1 MFKDDLLKGKRI
13 LVTGGGSGLGRE
25 IAARYLQLGAEVYI
39 CGRRKP
45 VLDETAA
52 ELMKLHGGRVK
63 TFAVDIRRAAD
74 VAQMVDAIWAD
85 GGALHGLVN
94 NAAGNFVSR
103 TQDLS
108 PNGFDA
114 VANIVLHGTFYV
126 TQAVGKRWIADK
138 VSGSVVSIV
147 VTWVR
152 SGAPFVVPSAM
163 SKAGIDVMTKSLSVE
178 WGPYGIRLNAIAP
191 MAAIGAGLA
200 DLRSASLAPVRGS
213 LTVRDLELGL
223 GQAQAGGAE
232 TVPTEGGV
240 LQALREL
247 LAKHPQVA
255 ESAAAAQR
263 SAAAIAASLVARV
276 GHDRAPNLEPLTKLL
291 ATVALAV
298 ARAQGTDSP
307 DAASASLPAG
317 AASSSAA
324 GGIRTREDIAALQ
337 AMPHDRPNS
346 AAPLEAARR
355 RSRAQEDASTGAR
368 GSTGLQIGGDR
379 STDVDRQG
387 QLVAVATLAVHA
399 QLPRLPVDVVEL

>member
-1 MFKDDLLKGKRI
+1 MFKDDLLQGKRI

-63 TFAVDIRRAAD
+63 TFAIDIRRAAD

-138 VSGSVVSIV
+138 LPGSIVSIV

-191 MAAIGAGLA
+191 GIFPTEGANKRLSPNEDWKDGVVRNPMNRVGRMNELQNLAVFLMADGVEWLTGETIAIDGAGHHQNGASFTDLA
-200 DLRSASLAPVRGS
+200 DLS
-213 LTVRDLELGL
+213 DE
-223 GQAQAGGAE
+223 QW
-232 TVPTEGGV
+232 
-240 LQALREL
+240 
-247 LAKHPQVA
+247 
-255 ESAAAAQR
+255 
-263 SAAAIAASLVARV
+263 
-276 GHDRAPNLEPLTKLL
+276 
-291 ATVALAV
+291 
-298 ARAQGTDSP
+298 
-307 DAASASLPAG
+307 
-317 AASSSAA
+317 
-324 GGIRTREDIAALQ
+324 Q
-337 AMPHDRPNS
+337 AMR
-346 AAPLEAARR
+346 EAIRKRDEQDKKSQAT
-355 RSRAQEDASTGAR
+355 ST
-368 GSTGLQIGGDR
+368 
-379 STDVDRQG
+379 
-387 QLVAVATLAVHA
+387 
-399 QLPRLPVDVVEL
+399 